1 MLSSNGNIDLMKLYI
16 FRCKLSEQSSLR
28 KKLREIESL
37 TLETNFTR
45 LIQKNTSGTLGF
57 LTTKCNIIQF

>member
-1 MLSSNGNIDLMKLYI
+1 MEILILRNYTFLGVNCLV
-16 FRCKLSEQSSLR
+16 FSE

-45 LIQKNTSGTLGF
+45 LIQKKNTSGTLGF
-57 LTTKCNIIQF
+57 LTTKCNII

>member
-1 MLSSNGNIDLMKLYI
+1 MKLYI